1 MHYVPESAHDLLPDE
16 RTSGSRSAQAE
27 RSFHYQ
33 STPLYLLT
41 LAVGALLG
49 ADLFIGMVDDPTW
62 SAYREPFGF
71 RLALLA
77 AVLGGARILYRTLEG
92 LFEGRI
98 GADLALTVAALA
110 AIMLGEQM
118 TAALVVF
125 IALCGESIEGYTL
138 DRAQSAIRRIFQLRP
153 AIAHLVRNGREVDLP
168 IDEVRVGD
176 TVAIRPGERIPVDG
190 VVTEGTSAVDQSAL
204 TGESI
209 PVDKTVGA
217 DVFTGTLNQFGSL
230 SVRAAKV
237 GAATTLAQVVQ
248 LVVEATRQKTP
259 LERTADRLAR
269 IFLPFVLGAALVTL
283 VAWRLSAGAWSDG
296 FKPALGVLVVACPC
310 PLILAT
316 PTAVIA
322 AMAWLARA
330 GVVVKGSVAL
340 ERLASIDTIAF
351 DKTGTLTRGQLQL
364 GDVFAVPPLNETELL
379 RVAAIAERRSEHLL
393 ARLIVREAESR
404 NLVVPSTADFTA
416 HPGAGVVANVRATML
431 GPWADP
437 RSWRTGR
444 AAADDS
450 SGADAEFVDAV
461 RTVVV
466 GNRALVESRKIEMVP
481 AIEHEVARM
490 EQSGATV
497 LLVAVDERLL
507 GAIGVRDAVR
517 EESRSVLAELK
528 QAGVRSFAL
537 LTGDRTESAQFVAGS
552 VGFIDDVQAG
562 LFPADKARWIESRI
576 KEGRHVAMVG
586 DGVNDAPA
594 LAASTV
600 GLALGGVGSD
610 LAAEAGDIV
619 LMGDP
624 LRPLPGLLRL
634 AHALVRN
641 IRESIFIFAFAV
653 NAVGMLLCGVGI
665 LSPVGGAVFHE
676 FSSLAVMLNATRLLW
691 FERWEETSL
700 GRNWQRFALGA
711 EWLSETLSPTRW
723 VFRLLENR
731 SLVMGL
737 IAPAAVLV
745 WLLTGVVLIRE
756 NERAVVTRFGRADAD
771 LAPGLYWRLPIPF
784 ERVYR
789 QPVGRLR
796 TVQIGFRAGEDRP
809 LSQSNAALFPVEWTS
824 EHNEAG
830 FETRPE
836 ESLVLTGDEVLVE
849 MTAEVQWRISNLRQ
863 YLFDSAR
870 PVETLRTLAESV
882 MRETAARQP
891 LDGILTDR
899 RRQIEEECLAILRG
913 RLRKQALGIEVVEL
927 TLLDVHPP
935 RAVVAAYRDVA
946 DAFEE
951 KEQRVNE
958 AEAYY
963 AGKLLTAAGERAVRL
978 LNGAAPEARKR
989 SDQSTTGGVSSWTL
1003 TDDLWAQLGREAPSS
1018 EMALSGEAAS
1028 ILLAA
1033 RQAATSTTQ
1042 TARGEAAR
1050 FNELLSA
1057 YQSQPRLTGSQLYW
1071 QAIVE
1076 SLSDRAV
1083 TVVDPKAG
1091 GRKRFFLGGPDDL
1104 RAGPLI
1110 RDSESETALP
1120 TGRPQSGPQPA
1131 LDRLAPDQAPAD
1143 RAVPERPEEP
1153 EQQFLR

>member
-1 MHYVPESAHDLLPDE
+1 MHYVPETAHDFLPDE
-16 RTSGSRSAQAE
+16 RSPGGRAVDAE

-33 STPLYLLT
+33 SAPLYLLT

-49 ADLFIGMVDDPTW
+49 TDLFVGMVNDPSW
-62 SAYREPFGF
+62 SAYREPLGF

-153 AIAHLVRNGREVDLP
+153 AIAHVVRNDREFDLP
-168 IDEVRVGD
+168 IEEVRVGD
-176 TVAIRPGERIPVDG
+176 TVTIRPGERIPVDG
-190 VVTEGTSAVDQSAL
+190 FVTEGTSAVDQSAL

-209 PVDKTVGA
+209 PLDKTVGA
-217 DVFTGTLNQFGSL
+217 EVFTGTLNQFGSL
-230 SVRAAKV
+230 NVRAAKV
-237 GAATTLAQVVQ
+237 GAETTLAKVVQ

-269 IFLPFVLGAALVTL
+269 IFLPFVLGAALLTL
-283 VAWRLSAGAWSDG
+283 IAWRLSAGTWSDG

-364 GDVFAVPPLNETELL
+364 GDVFAVPPLNQTELL
-379 RVAAIAERRSEHLL
+379 RTAAIAERRSEHLL

-404 NLVVPSTADFTA
+404 NLVIPPTADFTS
-416 HPGAGVVANVRATML
+416 HPGAGVVANVRSTVL
-431 GPWADP
+431 GPWAD
-437 RSWRTGR
+437 SLFGR
-444 AAADDS
+444 DGKDAADVAAS
-450 SGADAEFVDAV
+450 V

-466 GNRALVESRKIEMVP
+466 GNRALMESRKIELTP
-481 AIEHEVARM
+481 AIDREVTRM
-490 EQSGATV
+490 EQSGATT

-517 EESRSVLAELK
+517 EESRNVLAELK
-528 QAGVRSFAL
+528 QAGVRTFAL
-537 LTGDRTESAQFVAGS
+537 LTGDRAESAQFVASS
-552 VGFIDDVQAG
+552 VGLIDEVHAG
-562 LFPADKARWIESRI
+562 LFPADKAQWIESRI

-594 LAASTV
+594 LAAGTV

-634 AHALVRN
+634 SHALVRN
-641 IRESIFIFAFAV
+641 IRESIFVFAFGL
-653 NAVGMLLCGVGI
+653 NALGMLLCGVGI

-691 FERWEETSL
+691 FERWGTTSL
-700 GRNWQRFALGA
+700 GRNWAHFALGA
-711 EWLSETLSPTRW
+711 EWLSEALSPTRW
-723 VFRLLENR
+723 VFRLVNNW
-731 SLVMGL
+731 SLVLGL
-737 IAPAAVLV
+737 TVPALVLA
-745 WLLTGVVLIRE
+745 WLMTGVVLIRE

-771 LAPGLYWRLPIPF
+771 LTPGIYWRLPIPF

-789 QPVGRLR
+789 QQVGRLR
-796 TVQIGFRAGEDRP
+796 TVQIGFRAAENR
-809 LSQSNAALFPVEWTS
+809 ALTQTDTVLPVEWTS

-870 PVETLRTLAESV
+870 PSETLRTLAESV
-882 MRETAARQP
+882 VRETAARQP

-913 RLRKQALGIEVVEL
+913 RLKQHALGIEVVEL

-935 RAVVAAYRDVA
+935 RSVVAAYRDVA
-946 DAFEE
+946 DAIEE
-951 KEQRVNE
+951 QEQRVNE

-963 AGKLLTAAGERAVRL
+963 SGKILTVAGERAVRL
-978 LNGAAPEARKR
+978 LNDAAPDSRKR
-989 SDQSTTGGVSSWTL
+989 SDQSTTGGVSNWTL
-1003 TDDLWAQLGREAPSS
+1003 TDDLWSQLGRETPSR
-1018 EMALSGEAAS
+1018 EMPLSGEAAS

-1033 RQAATSTTQ
+1033 RQAATSATQ
-1042 TARGEAAR
+1042 AARGEAAR
-1050 FNELLSA
+1050 FSELLGA
-1057 YQSQPRLTGSQLYW
+1057 YQRQPGLTGSQLYW

-1091 GRKRFFLGGPDDL
+1091 GRKRLYLGGPDDL
-1104 RAGPLI
+1104 RAGQLI
-1110 RDSESETALP
+1110 RDSESEAAP
-1120 TGRPQSGPQPA
+1120 TNARPQSA
-1131 LDRLAPDQAPAD
+1131 TDRLAPDQAPAD

-1153 EQQFLR
+1153 EQQFIR

>member
-1 MHYVPESAHDLLPDE
+1 MHYVPESAQDFLPDGE
-16 RTSGSRSAQAE
+16 RSRNRWSEAE

-33 STPLYLLT
+33 SAPLYLLT
-41 LAVGALLG
+41 FVVGAMLG
-49 ADLFIGMVDDPTW
+49 ADLLLGMINDPTW
-62 SAYREPFGF
+62 TAYREPFGF

-77 AVLGGARILYRTLEG
+77 AVLGGARILYQTLEG
-92 LFEGRI
+92 LFEGRV

-138 DRAQSAIRRIFQLRP
+138 DRAQSAIRRIFRLRP
-153 AIAHLVRNGREVDLP
+153 SLAHVVRDGREFDLP
-168 IDEVRVGD
+168 VDEVRVGD
-176 TVAIRPGERIPVDG
+176 TVIIRPGERIAVDG
-190 VVTEGTSAVDQSAL
+190 VVTEGASAVDQSAL

-209 PVDKTVGA
+209 PADKSVG
-217 DVFTGTLNQFGSL
+217 DEVFTGTLNQYGSL
-230 SVRAAKV
+230 SVEAAKV
-237 GAATTLAQVVQ
+237 GSDTTLAKVVQ

-283 VAWRLSAGAWSDG
+283 IAWRLSAGAWSDG
-296 FKPALGVLVVACPC
+296 FRPALGVLVVACPC

-322 AMAWLARA
+322 AMAWLART

-340 ERLASIDTIAF
+340 ERLATIDAIAF

-364 GDVFAVPPLNETELL
+364 GEIFAVPPLDASELL

-404 NLVVPSTADFTA
+404 NMVIPPTVDFSS
-416 HPGAGVVANVRATML
+416 HPGAGVVAKVRSTVL
-431 GPWADP
+431 GPWAGSPSTDDAASSDGP
-437 RSWRTGR
+437 RTLI
-444 AAADDS
+444 
-450 SGADAEFVDAV
+450 
-461 RTVVV
+461 V
-466 GNRALVESRKIEMVP
+466 GNRALMESQKVEMP
-481 AIEHEVARM
+481 AAITERIAHM
-490 EQSGATV
+490 EQLGATT
-497 LLVAVDERLL
+497 LLVAVDQALL

-528 QAGVRSFAL
+528 QAGVSSFAL
-537 LTGDRTESAQFVAGS
+537 LTGDRAEAAHFVANS
-552 VGFIDDVQAG
+552 LGFIDAVEPA
-562 LFPADKARWIESRI
+562 LFPADKAKWIDTRI

-594 LAASTV
+594 LAAATV

-634 AHALVRN
+634 SHALVRN
-641 IRESIFIFAFAV
+641 IRESIFVFAFGA

-665 LSPVGGAVFHE
+665 LSPVGGALFHE
-676 FSSLAVMLNATRLLW
+676 FASLAVMLNATRLLW

-700 GRNWQRFALGA
+700 GRNWERLAIGA
-711 EWLSETLSPTRW
+711 EWLSETLSPRRW
-723 VFRLLENR
+723 VFRLIEHWSVVL
-731 SLVMGL
+731 G
-737 IAPAAVLV
+737 IAVPAVVLA
-745 WLLTGVVLIRE
+745 WLLSGVILIPE
-756 NERAVVTRFGRADAD
+756 NERAIVTRFGRAESD
-771 LAPGLYWRLPIPF
+771 LGPGLYWRYPAPF
-784 ERVYR
+784 ERIYR
-789 QPVGRLR
+789 EPVDRLR
-796 TVQIGFRAGEDRP
+796 TVQIGFRASPDRP
-809 LSQSNAALFPVEWTS
+809 VSQTDVLLPVEWTS

-849 MTAEVQWRISNLRQ
+849 MTAEVHWQISNLRQ

-870 PVETLRTLAESV
+870 PVDTLRTLAESV
-882 MRETAARQP
+882 VRETAARQP

-899 RRQIEEECLAILRG
+899 RRQIEDDCLATLRA
-913 RLRKQALGIEVVEL
+913 RLQHDALGIEAVDL

-946 DAFEE
+946 DALEE
-951 KEQRVNE
+951 QEQRVNE

-963 AGKLLTAAGERAVRL
+963 SGKLLSVAGERAVRL
-978 LNGAAPEARKR
+978 LDGTASDLPKR
-989 SDQSTTGGVSSWTL
+989 SDQSTTGGVSNWTL
-1003 TDDLWAQLGREAPSS
+1003 TDELWARLGRETPAGN
-1018 EMALSGEAAS
+1018 MALSGEAAG
-1028 ILLAA
+1028 ILLTA
-1033 RQAATSTTQ
+1033 RQAATTTTQ
-1042 TARGEAAR
+1042 TARGDAAR

-1057 YQSQPRLTGSQLYW
+1057 YRSQPRLTTSQLYW
-1071 QAIVE
+1071 QTIVDC
-1076 SLSDRAV
+1076 LSNRPL
-1083 TVVDPKAG
+1083 TVIDPKAG
-1091 GRKRFFLGGPDDL
+1091 DHKRLFLGGPEDL
-1104 RAGPLI
+1104 KAGALI
-1110 RDSESETALP
+1110 RDAESENAPPNARSQPLP
-1120 TGRPQSGPQPA
+1120 N
-1131 LDRLAPDQAPAD
+1131 RLSPDQAPAD
-1143 RAVPERPEEP
+1143 RDAPERPEEP
-1153 EQQFLR
+1153 EQPFIK